1 MTFLVDYNLD
11 GYALL
16 FLGILTKLGWLELVP
31 IRFVTFREAGL
42 SMDTSDRLVW
52 RYAQEN
58 QMMILTANR
67 NMKGEDSLEQVMREE
82 NTADSFPVLTI
93 TDIDRLDEFDYR
105 ERCVERL
112 VEIVLE
118 VDNYMGVGRLFI
130 P

>member
-1 MTFLVDYNLD
+1 MNFLVDYNLD

-16 FLGILTKLGWLELVP
+16 FLGILAKQGWLELIP
-31 IRFVTFREAGL
+31 IRFLTFREVGL
-42 SMDTSDRLVW
+42 LMDSNDRIVW

-67 NMKGEDSLEQVMREE
+67 NMKGEDSLEQVIREE
-82 NTADSFPVLTI
+82 NRVNSFPVLTI
-93 TDIDRLDEFDYR
+93 GSLPRLDEVDYR

-112 VEIVLE
+112 LEIVLDI
-118 VDNYMGVGRLFI
+118 DNYKGAGRLFI